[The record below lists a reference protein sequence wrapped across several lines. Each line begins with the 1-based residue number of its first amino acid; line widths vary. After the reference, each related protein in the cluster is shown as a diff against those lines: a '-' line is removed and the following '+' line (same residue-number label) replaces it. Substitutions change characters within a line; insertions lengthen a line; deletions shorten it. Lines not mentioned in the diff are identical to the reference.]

1 MQLGVCPHD
10 DRAEPDITFAF
21 GRDASAARA
30 ARRALQPLFAADDE
44 FAEVVQLVASELVT
58 NVVLHTEGGG
68 RFAAWA
74 ADPVR
79 LEVHDED
86 PMLPAVRPDPSVNG
100 GRGLAI
106 VSGIADRWGA
116 ETCQDGKTLWA
127 EIRRPNG

>member
-1 MQLGVCPHD
+1 MCPHH
-10 DRAEPDITFAF
+10 DRAQPDITFAF
-21 GRDASAARA
+21 GHDASAPRD
-30 ARRALQPLFAADDE
+30 ARRALQPLFASGDE
-44 FAEVVQLVASELVT
+44 FADVVQLVASELVT

-79 LEVHDED
+79 LEVHDDD
-86 PMLPAVRPDPSVNG
+86 PRLPGARPEPSVNG

-116 ETCQDGKTLWA
+116 ETCPDGKTLWA
-127 EIRRPNG
+127 ELRRPTF